1 MDSQQGT
8 AGFAFDMNMDF
19 STVFPKPTEGETSN
33 GFFFGDE
40 GIDTT
45 TTFVDPLAMFPQ
57 QTPTCFDIQQGL
69 VSVPFLE
76 TVLYEGELNIAV
88 PSNQYYE
95 AVNSFARF

>member
-1 MDSQQGT
+1 MDSHQGAT
-8 AGFAFDMNMDF
+8 GFAFDMNMDF

-45 TTFVDPLAMFPQ
+45 TTFVDPLAMFSQ

-69 VSVPFLE
+69 VSAFFL
-76 TVLYEGELNIAV
+76 
-88 PSNQYYE
+88 E
-95 AVNSFARF
+95 AVNYEGI